1 MEKDVTVRTFTQST
15 KKDKADNPMTVGRA
29 SIFQRVTGCF
39 FIDRALPTVDLQ
51 VSEGKR
57 APSQGTPAGGSS
69 AKKSLILFCPGNPLD
84 DFN

>member
-1 MEKDVTVRTFTQST
+1 MIAE
-15 KKDKADNPMTVGRA
+15 RA
-29 SIFQRVTGCF
+29 SFFQRVTGCF

-69 AKKSLILFCPGNPLD
+69 AKKSLILFCSGNQLEYFD
-84 DFN
+84 QF